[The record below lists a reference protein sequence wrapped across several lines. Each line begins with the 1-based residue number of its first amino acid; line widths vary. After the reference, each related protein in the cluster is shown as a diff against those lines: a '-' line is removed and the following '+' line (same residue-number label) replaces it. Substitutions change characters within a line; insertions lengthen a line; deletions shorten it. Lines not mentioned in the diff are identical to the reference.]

1 MNTIAR
7 VRSRRPAGQGAGG
20 HQHVD
25 SVGAQQR
32 LQVGANERPDVVLDH
47 DRFSL
52 SRRRG
57 RIDRGAL
64 EEFENVRFWRFDLVA
79 KAEISR
85 SSGSSSRRIDPLAT

>member
-1 MNTIAR
+1 
-7 VRSRRPAGQGAGG
+7 
-20 HQHVD
+20 
-25 SVGAQQR
+25 
-32 LQVGANERPDVVLDH
+32 VVLDH

>member
-1 MNTIAR
+1 
-7 VRSRRPAGQGAGG
+7 
-20 HQHVD
+20 
-25 SVGAQQR
+25 
-32 LQVGANERPDVVLDH
+32 VLDH

>member
-1 MNTIAR
+1 MNAIAR

-52 SRRRG
+52 SRRR